1 MYHANSVCCPTVP
14 IQLCVRTSVCVC
26 VCVCLCLCASASK
39 QVLVECLHD
48 VGALFDLNA
57 ACLRITQ
64 TKVREREN
72 ERAGTL
78 LASLPNTNINFSIH
92 NLANLQH
99 SPDLVCGLF
108 VFGADIA
115 AAQILAPAAAAA
127 INNIFSVLVEILIW
141 LCLFALHTHTQTH
154 TRPPL

>member
-1 MYHANSVCCPTVP
+1 M
-14 IQLCVRTSVCVC
+14 
-26 VCVCLCLCASASK
+26 
-39 QVLVECLHD
+39 LVECLHD

-64 TKVREREN
+64 TKVRERKRES
-72 ERAGTL
+72 G
-78 LASLPNTNINFSIH
+78 PNTNINFSIH

-141 LCLFALHTHTQTH
+141 LCLFALHTYTHTHTNARTH